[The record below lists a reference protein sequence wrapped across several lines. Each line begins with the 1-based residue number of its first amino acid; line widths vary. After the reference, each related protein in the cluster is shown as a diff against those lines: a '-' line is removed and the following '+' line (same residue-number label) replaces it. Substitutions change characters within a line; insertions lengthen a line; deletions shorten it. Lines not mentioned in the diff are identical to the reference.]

1 VARSAQNKTRFPGQV
16 VYLELNE
23 KQVAALASVACDEVY
38 SALSPIEAR
47 SVREVAEEI
56 GKSPASVGEQL
67 AKLVKVGLV
76 IQVGTRKRRSRTE
89 ATYALAAL
97 VDRVRVPERPSKL
110 VQVYFKRFQAQM
122 RQLVKQFDAAQRAL
136 LRDRSF
142 VAFFMSHSRIAHL
155 SPEDSLVVKQKVRE
169 LIQLVNELDE
179 SDPEVRRAGGHVRT
193 TLAVQ
198 LLPTV
203 HESKKLSGKS

>member
-16 VYLELNE
+16 EYLELNE

-38 SALSPIEAR
+38 SALSSIEAR

-89 ATYALAAL
+89 ATYAQTAL
-97 VDRVRVPERPSKL
+97 VDRVRVPERPSKI

-122 RQLVKQFDAAQRAL
+122 RQLVKQFDAAQKAL

-155 SPEDSLVVKQKVRE
+155 SPVDSLVVKQKVRE